1 MKRRQLITTIAGG
14 ALASSLPAAAQAGPP
29 VVGYL
34 GLASLQADQP
44 NIGALREG
52 LRRLGYV
59 EGRTIVVEVPD
70 FAGDVKLA
78 ERTVVDMTKRG
89 VAVLVAPGP
98 AVTRIAKR
106 SSSLPIVAI
115 GLPAGG
121 AAKDLYEGLAKPGG
135 TITGFSTYG
144 EELSAKRIQI
154 VRQVLPQTKVVGILH
169 NVIDPVFREWGDQ
182 TEASARAQGLTP
194 VRLGLHSQSMG
205 ELSTLLDE
213 LHRQRGDSLIV
224 IRDFLT
230 VSLKKEICRG
240 SLDRGIASV
249 AELVEFA
256 EAGALFSYGPDF
268 PDLFLRAASYVDRIL
283 KGQKAADLPIQL
295 PTKFQMAINLD
306 TAKRL
311 GLTVPPDVLVSA
323 DSVFE

>member
-1 MKRRQLITTIAGG
+1 MKRRQLITTLAGG
-14 ALASSLPAAAQAGPP
+14 TFGSSLPAAAQTAPP
-29 VVGYL
+29 IVGFL
-34 GLASLQADQP
+34 GLANKQADQP
-44 NIGALREG
+44 AVDALRQG

-59 EGRTIVVEVPD
+59 EGRTIVVEAPE
-70 FAGDVKLA
+70 FEGDVKLA
-78 ERTVVDMTKRG
+78 EATIVDMTKRG

-106 SSSLPIVAI
+106 ASSLPIVAI
-115 GLPAGG
+115 GLPAGA
-121 AAKDLYEGLAKPGG
+121 AAKDLYESLAKPGG

-154 VRQVLPQTKVVGILH
+154 VRQVLPQAKVIGILH

-182 TEASARAQGLTP
+182 TEASAKAQGLMP
-194 VRLGLHSQSMG
+194 VRLGLRSQSAG
-205 ELSTLLDE
+205 ELTAMLDE
-213 LHRQRGDSLIV
+213 LRRQQGDSLIV

-230 VSLKKEICRG
+230 VSLKDEICNG

-256 EAGALFSYGPDF
+256 EAGALFAYGPDF

-295 PTKFQMAINLD
+295 PVKFQMAINLR
-306 TAKRL
+306 TAKSL
-311 GLTVPPDVLVSA
+311 GLTVPPDVLVGA
-323 DSVFE
+323 DPVFE